1 MVPSAVRQLRTGAAP
16 LPSAGVVGGLGV
28 GHGLCFYL
36 RHKYRMVCLVGGG
49 VPDLKEQ
56 VAAGQGVVVMP
67 NSIDV
72 CLIYHVPRV
81 CVVCTQAM
89 MLRS

>member
-1 MVPSAVRQLRTGAAP
+1 MLLSAAQVQDGMPSIL
-16 LPSAGVVGGLGV
+16 GG
-28 GHGLCFYL
+28 CI
-36 RHKYRMVCLVGGG
+36 
-49 VPDLKEQ
+49 DLKEP

-67 NSIDV
+67 NSIDA

>member
-1 MVPSAVRQLRTGAAP
+1 
-16 LPSAGVVGGLGV
+16 
-28 GHGLCFYL
+28 
-36 RHKYRMVCLVGGG
+36 
-49 VPDLKEQ
+49 LKEQ